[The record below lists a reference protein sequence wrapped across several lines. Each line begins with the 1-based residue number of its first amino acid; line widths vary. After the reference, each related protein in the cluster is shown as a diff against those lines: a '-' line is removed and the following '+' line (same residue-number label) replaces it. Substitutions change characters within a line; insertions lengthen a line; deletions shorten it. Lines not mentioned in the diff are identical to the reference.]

1 MTSEEAEFLVQHIEE
16 SLFKGPGAPGKPLF
30 PSQHVEERIVRL
42 DSGTTHYYPVEG
54 LSEKNE
60 NSALLHYIQLE
71 QDDSKINVQLELFV
85 LSAKQAAFNQL
96 RSTEQLGYIVQLG
109 TRNDS
114 GIRGAEFIIQST
126 VKDPAQ
132 LDLRVEAFLKMF
144 ESKLH
149 AMSDDEFKTNVDA
162 LIDNKLEKHKN
173 LQEQSSFYWSEI
185 ELGTLKFDRKEI
197 EVAELRKLTKQDLIY
212 FFDNYIKH
220 GCPGRR
226 KLTVQVYG
234 SSHSGAY
241 KQTKSIDISSDKNVC
256 NGKTVTADTSD
267 RELLKDDAVKLAS
280 SDQSSDMNS
289 CELDGY
295 RAKRIDDIHSFKRSQ
310 TLFGSLSGVNQIY
323 T

>member
-1 MTSEEAEFLVQHIEE
+1 
-16 SLFKGPGAPGKPLF
+16 
-30 PSQHVEERIVRL
+30 VERRIVRL
-42 DSGTTHYYPVEG
+42 DSGTNHYYPVEG
-54 LSEKNE
+54 LSEKDE

-71 QDDSKINVQLELFV
+71 QDDSQMNVQLELFV
-85 LSAKQAAFNQL
+85 QSAKQEAFNQL
-96 RSTEQLGYIVQLG
+96 RSIEQLGYIVHLT

-114 GIRGAEFIIQST
+114 GTRGAEFTIQST

-173 LQEQSSFYWSEI
+173 LREESSFYWSEI
-185 ELGTLKFDRKEI
+185 QFGTLKFDRKEI

-212 FFDNYIKH
+212 FFDNYIKL
-220 GCPGRR
+220 GSPGRR

-241 KQTKSIDISSDKNVC
+241 KLANSIDILISSNKDVC
-256 NGKTVTADTSD
+256 NGKAITLDTSD
-267 RELLKDDAVKLAS
+267 KELLKDDTVKLAS
-280 SDQSSDMNS
+280 SDQSAHIYSS
-289 CELDGY
+289 ELNGY
-295 RAKRIDDIHSFKRSQ
+295 QAKRIDDIYSFKRSQ
-310 TLFGSLSGVNQIY
+310 SLFGSLNGVNQVY